1 MKTSIFKIMAA
12 GLLTLSVASCGDDFL
27 DVSSKTESQR
37 DNSYRTMNDA
47 QYALIGC
54 YDGWQ
59 RTVSNGPTF
68 SFQYL
73 SEILSDDCYG
83 GTGNSDARNTQLIDR
98 MSMNEAS
105 SELNLFNDL
114 WGYYYAAI
122 YRCNEFLQH
131 MDGIDWTDEATRNT
145 YEGETRAIRA
155 LCYFDLVRMFEN
167 IPLLTRPSEDNVPQA
182 APDSVYH
189 QIIEDFKFAA
199 NNIPEDAYPK
209 ANAEQNDGHITCY
222 AAKAL
227 LARVYLFYSGVYGK
241 EPKDLTKAE
250 VLQGLEDII
259 ESKQYSLVRH
269 FKDLW
274 KPAST
279 SFEGDDTRGYTEVS
293 TYAGDG
299 NSETILAMKFNY
311 TSDYN
316 GNGGGNNTIVMFGLR
331 GGIFK
336 APYGQGWGGC
346 TVNRQ
351 FYNLFTSG
359 DTRRD
364 ASIINVASEGLTSID
379 AFNSALSDQREY
391 TGFYIKKYTPM
402 SAYVQA
408 EDGSWS
414 LTHYYSGLMA
424 GDFQIS
430 QPQNYVIMRYA
441 DVLLMAAELGSPK
454 AQSYFNQVRERAF
467 TTDDDELSTSYTQK
481 TATLANIMDER
492 HKEFAFEGIRYWDL
506 RRQDTTAATLANAI
520 VSSGGTVESGGVEET
535 VTYNAENITSK
546 RGFLQI
552 PLTQIQLSNNV
563 LVQNAG
569 W

>member
-1 MKTSIFKIMAA
+1 MKTSIFKIMAT
-12 GLLTLSVASCGDDFL
+12 GLLALTVASCGDDFL
-27 DVSSKTESQR
+27 DVSSKTESLK
-37 DNSYRTMNDA
+37 DNSYRTMSDA

-73 SEILSDDCYG
+73 SELLSDDCYG

-122 YRCNEFLQH
+122 YRCNEFLTH
-131 MDGIDWTDEATRNT
+131 MDEIDWTDEATRYT

-167 IPLLTRPSEDNVPQA
+167 IPLFTEPSEENRAQA
-182 APDSVYH
+182 DPDSVYH
-189 QIIEDFKFAA
+189 QIITDLKFAA
-199 NNIPEDAYPK
+199 DNIPASAYPK

-241 EPKDLTKAE
+241 EPDNLTKAE
-250 VLQGLEDII
+250 ALQGLEDVISSQ
-259 ESKQYSLVRH
+259 EYRLVPY
-269 FKDLW
+269 FKNLW

-279 SFEGDDTRGYTEVS
+279 SFEGDDSKGYTEVS

-316 GNGGGNNTIVMFGLR
+316 GNSGGNNTIVMLGLR

-346 TVNRQ
+346 TVTRQ
-351 FYNLFTSG
+351 FYNLFTNG

-364 ASIINVASEGLTSID
+364 ASIINAAGEGLTAID

-441 DVLLMAAELGSPK
+441 DVLLMAAELGSPN
-454 AQSYFNQVRERAF
+454 AQNYFNQVRERAF
-467 TTDDDELSTSYTQK
+467 TTEEDGLSTSYTQRA
-481 TATLANIMDER
+481 ATQANIMDER

-506 RRQDTTAATLANAI
+506 RRQDTTASILANAI

-535 VTYNAENITSK
+535 VSYDAENFTSK